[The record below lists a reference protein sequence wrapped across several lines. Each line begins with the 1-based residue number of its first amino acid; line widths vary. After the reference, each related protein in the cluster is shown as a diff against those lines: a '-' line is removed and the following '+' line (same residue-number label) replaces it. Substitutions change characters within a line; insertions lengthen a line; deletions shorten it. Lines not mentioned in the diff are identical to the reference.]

1 LPQSGK
7 NLLTIMP
14 QRVIFSSDLMPQGGK
29 TVPDSTQE
37 TPENGRKD
45 ERTW

>member
-14 QRVIFSSDLMPQGGK
+14 QRVIFLLDLMPQGGK
-29 TVPDSTQE
+29 MVLDTTQE
-37 TPENGRKD
+37 TPDHGRKD
-45 ERTW
+45 ART